1 MSQLLE
7 DLRYARRTI
16 NGAASWCKG
25 FFARNAE
32 GGACFENNA
41 DAVQWAADGA
51 LNLAT
56 HVEGEPPGLPT
67 ARCQLAFQAVW
78 ETCEEMFPYEDISP
92 ARVNDLY
99 GHVVV
104 LSVLDKTIER
114 VACHTVR

>member
-1 MSQLLE
+1 MALLD
-7 DLRYARRTI
+7 DLRTARQTI

-67 ARCQLAFQAVW
+67 ARRRLAFQAVW
-78 ETCEEMFPYEDISP
+78 ETCEELYPMEDISL

-99 GHVVV
+99 GHAAV
-104 LSVLDKTIER
+104 LNVFDKTIER
-114 VACHTVR
+114 LVRR